1 VANVVTITKSAVD
14 ELKTILKAETR
25 PEYADCGLRIYVAGV
40 GDHGITY
47 GLELDSA
54 RNGSDIVFDLG
65 GIRTLIDEKIA
76 PSMQNIV
83 IDFTDT
89 CDGRGFVINNPY
101 LCCGCR

>member
-1 VANVVTITKSAVD
+1 M
-14 ELKTILKAETR
+14 
-25 PEYADCGLRIYVAGV
+25 

-47 GLELDSA
+47 GLELDSVQ
-54 RNGSDIVFDLG
+54 NGSDIVLYLS
-65 GIRTLIDEKIA
+65 GIKALIDEKIA

-101 LCCGCR
+101 LCCGRR

>member
-1 VANVVTITKSAVD
+1 MVTITKSAVD
-14 ELKTILKAETR
+14 ELKIIFKAETS
-25 PEYADCGLRIYVAGV
+25 PEHADCGLRIYVAGM

-47 GLELDSA
+47 GLELDSV
-54 RNGSDIVFDLG
+54 RNGSDIVLYLG
-65 GIRTLIDEKIA
+65 GIKTLIDEKIA

-89 CDGRGFVINNPY
+89 CDGRGFVISDPY

>member
-1 VANVVTITKSAVD
+1 VAIVVAITKSAVK
-14 ELKTILKAETR
+14 ELKSIVEAETR
-25 PEYADCGLRIYVAGV
+25 LKHADCGLRIYVTGM

-54 RNGSDIVFDLG
+54 RNGSDIVLDLS
-65 GIRTLIDEKIA
+65 GIRTIVDEKIA

-101 LCCGCR
+101 LCCGRR